1 MNELFK
7 TVLSLSLAGSAPI
20 LLLLLIKPLLRGRV
34 GKRWQY
40 YIWLVVILR
49 LLLPFGAK
57 GSPMDTL
64 FQQSGRLPVVQTAPS
79 PSQTPA
85 PQPQGP
91 AVSGT
96 GGAQTAAPFPAVLRR
111 AGTALRPVT
120 QYLWLV
126 WLMVALLLL
135 LRKITIYQSFARY
148 LKAGNTAVADPAL
161 LDRLALLGEQAG
173 VTRPMELCVNGLISS
188 PLLIGFFRPR
198 IVLPTAALSE
208 ADFAYTVLHELT
220 HYRRRDM
227 FYKWLVQLTLCL
239 HWFNPLVHVMAR
251 EIGRACE
258 LACDESVVRTLDG
271 DKRRAYGDTLLHAVG
286 AGGGYRDSLSSVT
299 LGESGA
305 LLKERLEAIMSY
317 RKPSKAA
324 GALALALTLALGVG
338 ATAIGAY
345 AAAPAGHTT
354 PAPGG
359 SAVAGMQIGS
369 GLLPD
374 GAPSPPIDLDIY
386 SGGVELLPAA
396 ENEITASYDS
406 AYYDVRMTERDG
418 RWSVSVSGKVAK
430 MGETDFV
437 QLHVPGAK
445 RELNVSVLYGDFR
458 YDLPE
463 NPADSISV
471 TAADSGIQ
479 ISSPNGFQNSEIS
492 LTATEKE
499 YTRYDML
506 EYPNY
511 FTKTETGFAYRNG
524 TEENRLWISL
534 TGYTGVE
541 FTERTDGANA

>member
-64 FQQSGRLPVVQTAPS
+64 FQQSGRLPVAQTAPS

-374 GAPSPPIDLDIY
+374 GAQSPPIDLDIY

-430 MGETDFV
+430 MGETEFV

-499 YTRYDML
+499 YTQYDML
-506 EYPNY
+506 KYPNY